1 MTTTTTTTTTSN
13 LSFLFLFMV
22 LLLTTIL
29 QLPSIVHVHEVEAFI
44 VSPQSSSSSSRGIGL
59 MTTTHRPTTVTGTAI
74 RSAIA
79 PTRVFAATSN
89 SIENNESE
97 NDQQQQYMNNSASS
111 SASVV
116 LVLGGS
122 GYIGRRVCQ
131 ELVVASSSK
140 AASSNNNSKEIV
152 ISVSRSGKPPLYYLD
167 DHDDNNKDWSN
178 EVEWIQHDL
187 LLANDDVVDNDS
199 LLANKILQVLETI
212 ILKVEGEE
220 EKDKK
225 NTLLANKILQVLET
239 TIPVV
244 EGEEDKNKKNS
255 GIDLTVVGCIG
266 DLNPNPVWE
275 GLWGLGFDNERLFRD
290 NGHIYAQFLKTT
302 LLPLVQQQVQVHLN
316 LQLQR
321 FVLLSI
327 DYLDGYVDG
336 KRYAETKFVETL
348 PPRHPVPPNCNSN
361 ADPQSHRQYA
371 LDNVIVIGL
380 SSFVYGGKRFQ
391 TFGKVYRSFVE
402 SFIAKGYVK
411 SNEALRSLSTAGAED
426 WVEKMLF
433 SSPIDVTTVGKI
445 TAMAVD
451 ASSNGVIT
459 RDTVNNGQP
468 RKQGFFNE
476 TGKPILYDDL
486 LFIDGTQEI
495 EKLVASSSSNE
506 NDNKN
511 KTKNKNKKQSS
522 SVGMPSNEG
531 AGIGKRPYLFPIPVT
546 IAFLLFFWSVA
557 TEQFVTPIV
566 TDIAATTVLL

>member
-1 MTTTTTTTTTSN
+1 MMTTTTTTTTTTTVSSN

-22 LLLTTIL
+22 LLTTIL
-29 QLPSIVHVHEVEAFI
+29 QLPSIVHVHQVEAFI
-44 VSPQSSSSSSRGIGL
+44 VSSQSSSSSSSGGIGL
-59 MTTTHRPTTVTGTAI
+59 MTTTTHRPTTVTGTAI
-74 RSAIA
+74 RPAIA
-79 PTRVFAATSN
+79 TTTRVFAATSN
-89 SIENNESE
+89 IIENNDSE
-97 NDQQQQYMNNSASS
+97 QNKNNNASAASASS
-111 SASVV
+111 VV
-116 LVLGGS
+116 IVLGGS

-140 AASSNNNSKEIV
+140 ITSTASSSSPNNNNNNKVIV

-167 DHDDNNKDWSN
+167 DDGGNNDWSN

-199 LLANKILQVLETI
+199 
-212 ILKVEGEE
+212 
-220 EKDKK
+220 
-225 NTLLANKILQVLET
+225 LLANKILQVLET

-302 LLPLVQQQVQVHLN
+302 LLPLVQQQVQVQLN

-327 DYLDGYVDG
+327 DYKAQKCLEGPLDGYVDG

-348 PPRHPVPPNCNSN
+348 ATTTSCTTQLGNSNSN

-426 WVEKMLF
+426 WVEKMIRYTYLLLL
-433 SSPIDVTTVGKI
+433 SRRNCIMYIVYSIDSHSI
-445 TAMAVD
+445 HEY
-451 ASSNGVIT
+451 
-459 RDTVNNGQP
+459 RC
-468 RKQGFFNE
+468 
-476 TGKPILYDDL
+476 
-486 LFIDGTQEI
+486 
-495 EKLVASSSSNE
+495 
-506 NDNKN
+506 
-511 KTKNKNKKQSS
+511 
-522 SVGMPSNEG
+522 
-531 AGIGKRPYLFPIPVT
+531 
-546 IAFLLFFWSVA
+546 
-557 TEQFVTPIV
+557 
-566 TDIAATTVLL
+566 DI

>member
-1 MTTTTTTTTTSN
+1 
-13 LSFLFLFMV
+13 
-22 LLLTTIL
+22 
-29 QLPSIVHVHEVEAFI
+29 
-44 VSPQSSSSSSRGIGL
+44 

-167 DHDDNNKDWSN
+167 DDGGNNDWSN

-199 LLANKILQVLETI
+199 
-212 ILKVEGEE
+212 
-220 EKDKK
+220 
-225 NTLLANKILQVLET
+225 LLANKILQVLET

-327 DYLDGYVDG
+327 DYKAQKCLEGPLDGYVDG

-348 PPRHPVPPNCNSN
+348 ATTTSCTTQLGNSNSN